1 MYIFC
6 WRKNHLQRQFWG
18 HCDSW
23 IVIYDRRNPFISLR
37 PGKGTF
43 WIGTGGTKR
52 ITITIP
58 ISATRLGDFW
68 NFFSTKFIA
77 KEAQMIGNF
86 LGYFQKTTLIT
97 TELAAFRAIF
107 WGKNLLIAP
116 VSGHTGPNICLHVEP
131 PFPASKNY
139 FRHPKTKIKFTFSM
153 IAANHQ
159 STTNNWTTTMETKI
173 ETNFFELGIGGEML
187 KTFLICVHQ

>member
-6 WRKNHLQRQFWG
+6 WRTNHLQRQFWG

-68 NFFSTKFIA
+68 NFFSTNFLA

-86 LGYFQKTTLIT
+86 WAIFKKPLLLQLHWQRLGQFFGEKIYLLLQYLVTLVPIFVSMLNRPFLPQRTTFDIRRQKSNSHFRWLRLTTNRQPT
-97 TELAAFRAIF
+97 TEPQQ
-107 WGKNLLIAP
+107 WKQ
-116 VSGHTGPNICLHVEP
+116 
-131 PFPASKNY
+131 K
-139 FRHPKTKIKFTFSM
+139 
-153 IAANHQ
+153 
-159 STTNNWTTTMETKI
+159 
-173 ETNFFELGIGGEML
+173 L
-187 KTFLICVHQ
+187 KQTFLSLG